1 MSPFQYL
8 PKTRVTFVKLDKS
21 LLSNIRTDQAQL
33 LLEETTLP
41 TDDLSRD
48 RPTQNFSTLTGD
60 DLAGENALA
69 GGARSHNMAPV
80 SHLKVGQKLAIGS
93 CALLILSMCVFWLVT
108 NQTIENIL
116 RQQADSLGNALA
128 RQTAILATELV
139 LANDLISMNVLLS
152 QLTRDTAISQAAILS
167 IDDQVIAISGASL
180 SAPDEAQSG
189 SADLFGSYV
198 APIALQDSLAGYVRI
213 HLDQRYIDQGVTRNF
228 LFMLIALVL
237 LVLTGISVTLA
248 LAQHFVTFPLRMLIA
263 SMHSVRRG
271 EPEPCPY
278 GERGDE
284 VGALIRNYN
293 RLIYDLED
301 PEIRQA
307 VFGEEPEPAAIA
319 QTPPAYGRPGTT
331 VVSVLH
337 LSISNYRSALHEHDP
352 VETVELINTYYF
364 YIHKVAQLYNGNIE
378 KCAGDEILLTFGT
391 VQSDDDHSFHAVCAA
406 LLFLQLASTLGR
418 ELEAQSLPSLQFRA
432 GLHCGELLTGII
444 SSLEQKSYT
453 VAGENLELTRQICH
467 EGPIGTLLISESVYL
482 QAEAQSRLITEE
494 FNEIVDDTTGEFIKT
509 WLVDEPMANYK
520 ALLSR
525 QVEHLL
531 AQEMNV

>member
-1 MSPFQYL
+1 MSSDRHAQNSSAL
-8 PKTRVTFVKLDKS
+8 ADEE
-21 LLSNIRTDQAQL
+21 LSGGSI
-33 LLEETTLP
+33 
-41 TDDLSRD
+41 
-48 RPTQNFSTLTGD
+48 
-60 DLAGENALA
+60 A
-69 GGARSHNMAPV
+69 GGARSHHVQPV
-80 SHLKVGQKLAIGS
+80 SHLRVGQKLAIAS
-93 CALLILSMCVFWLVT
+93 CVLMILSMCVFWLVT
-108 NQTIENIL
+108 NQTTENIL
-116 RQQADSLGNALA
+116 RQQADSLGNSLA

-152 QLTRDTAISQAAILS
+152 QLTREAAISQAAILS
-167 IDDQVIAISGASL
+167 IDDQVIAISGAAVSD
-180 SAPDEAQSG
+180 PDGAQTSRT
-189 SADLFGSYV
+189 DLFGSYV

-213 HLDQRYIDQGVTRNF
+213 HLDQRYIEQGVTRNF
-228 LFMLIALVL
+228 LFMLIALL
-237 LVLTGISVTLA
+237 LLALTGISVTLA
-248 LAQHFVTFPLRMLIA
+248 LAQHFVTFPLRMLSA

-301 PEIRQA
+301 PETRQA
-307 VFGEEPEPAAIA
+307 IFGEEPEPIAIA
-319 QTPPAYGRPGTT
+319 QTPPAYRKPGSTI
-331 VVSVLH
+331 VSILH
-337 LSISNYRSALHEHDP
+337 LNISNYRSALHQHDP

-378 KCAGDEILLTFGT
+378 KCAGDEILLTFGAA
-391 VQSDDDHSFHAVCAA
+391 QSDEDHSFHAVCAA
-406 LLFLQLASTLGR
+406 LLFLQLADTLSR

-432 GLHCGELLTGII
+432 GLHCGELLTGVI

-453 VAGENLELTRQICH
+453 VAGENLALARQICE
-467 EGPIGTLLISESVYL
+467 EGPIGTLLISEAVYV
-482 QAEAQSRLITEE
+482 QADADNRLITEE

-520 ALLSR
+520 SLLSR

-531 AQEMNV
+531 AQEMDV

>member
-1 MSPFQYL
+1 MQ
-8 PKTRVTFVKLDKS
+8 TD
-21 LLSNIRTDQAQL
+21 NISTKRPARDFSAL
-33 LLEETTLP
+33 ADEER
-41 TDDLSRD
+41 SGG
-48 RPTQNFSTLTGD
+48 SI
-60 DLAGENALA
+60 A
-69 GGARSHNMAPV
+69 GGARSHSYYSQPV
-80 SHLKVGQKLAIGS
+80 SQLRVGQKLAIAS
-93 CALLILSMCVFWLVT
+93 CVLMILSMCVFWLVT
-108 NQTIENIL
+108 NQTTENIL
-116 RQQADSLGNALA
+116 RQQADSLGNSLA

-152 QLTRDTAISQAAILS
+152 QLTREAAISQAAILS
-167 IDDQVIAISGASL
+167 IDDQVIAISGAAVSD
-180 SAPDEAQSG
+180 PDGAQTSRT
-189 SADLFGSYV
+189 DLFGSYV

-213 HLDQRYIDQGVTRNF
+213 HLDQRYIEQGVTRNF
-228 LFMLIALVL
+228 LFMLIALL
-237 LVLTGISVTLA
+237 LLALTGISVTLA
-248 LAQHFVTFPLRMLIA
+248 LAQHFVTFPLRMLSA

-301 PEIRQA
+301 AETRQA
-307 VFGEEPEPAAIA
+307 IFGEEPEPTAIA
-319 QTPPAYGRPGTT
+319 QTPPAYRKPGSTI
-331 VVSVLH
+331 VSILH
-337 LSISNYRSALHEHDP
+337 LNISNYRSALHQHDP

-378 KCAGDEILLTFGT
+378 KCAGDEILLTFGAA
-391 VQSDDDHSFHAVCAA
+391 QSDEDHSFHAVCAA
-406 LLFLQLASTLGR
+406 LLFLQLADTLSR

-432 GLHCGELLTGII
+432 GLHCGELLTGVI

-453 VAGENLELTRQICH
+453 VAGENLALARQICE
-467 EGPIGTLLISESVYL
+467 EGPIGTLLISEAVYV
-482 QAEAQSRLITEE
+482 QADADNRLITEE

-520 ALLSR
+520 SLLSR

-531 AQEMNV
+531 AQEMDV